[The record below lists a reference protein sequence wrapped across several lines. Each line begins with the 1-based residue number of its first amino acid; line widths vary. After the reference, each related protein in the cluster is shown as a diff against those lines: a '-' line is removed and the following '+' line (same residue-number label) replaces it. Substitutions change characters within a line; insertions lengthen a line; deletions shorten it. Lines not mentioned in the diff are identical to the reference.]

1 LSRRT
6 SRLLVRA
13 TASGVEGRSN
23 ARGRV
28 QRRSG
33 CVRSRPARIR
43 RHVAATAIKRSSD
56 IDDQQ
61 GIRTGG
67 GQPAPSARPMPSRA
81 TATTASGS
89 SFPKS
94 GVPYTIVVGVDPSA
108 SRAGVAARAR
118 TRSAWNGGSRRAN
131 PSSSWPGNIPPIRGK
146 AAGGDLGF
154 VHRGRLME
162 ELETALSAM
171 RLAEVRPSAQ
181 KSFADVK
188 DQLVRD

>member
-1 LSRRT
+1 
-6 SRLLVRA
+6 
-13 TASGVEGRSN
+13 
-23 ARGRV
+23 
-28 QRRSG
+28 
-33 CVRSRPARIR
+33 
-43 RHVAATAIKRSSD
+43 
-56 IDDQQ
+56 
-61 GIRTGG
+61 
-67 GQPAPSARPMPSRA
+67 MPSRA

-171 RLAEVRPSAQ
+171 KPGDVSGVIQTIYGFHIMRLAEVRPSAQ

-188 DQLVRD
+188 DQLVRDLTEKRCTEATQGWSKRLRDAAHIQETSG